1 MIRKSRLIGKMH
13 HPRTRRPRKIR
24 EGFSWPCLFFNF
36 LWYLYKGMFSWVF
49 LSIALTVITAGIGWL
64 ILPFYANRQHIQS
77 LINKGFLPDYP
88 TWQYLIE
95 KEIITGHYPAY
106 KERTERNRIH
116 PLDVEVPAERPRQRP
131 RKTLQPQPAQWKT
144 NPYKKTL

>member
-1 MIRKSRLIGKMH
+1 MH

-36 LWYLYKGMFSWVF
+36 LWYLYKGMFTWTF
-49 LSIALTVITAGIGWL
+49 LSLALTVITAGVGWL

-106 KERTERNRIH
+106 KGNAERKHIH
-116 PLDVEVPAERPRQRP
+116 ALEVEVPLKQRRPQQRKSPPERQ
-131 RKTLQPQPAQWKT
+131 TEWKST
-144 NPYKKTL
+144 PYKPNPYKKTL